1 MTYIERLPS
10 RELFAA
16 GTPPV
21 RLSPVY
27 VVDGQPIHVAS
38 LRETCRVILDR
49 IRPDRSFFVCTL
61 NLDHLVK
68 LRADSAFRRVYSE
81 AEVVTADGYPIVF
94 LAGLDRVPIERVTGA
109 DLVAPLCAAA
119 ALRDFSIF
127 ILGPGAEANER
138 CVRRLQADMPTLRI
152 AGVAVAPTN
161 FDPTGEDALALIE
174 TIRRSGAKICFVGLG
189 APKQETFAALVTRCV
204 PGAAFIPVGA
214 AIEFIAGTK
223 RRAPRWF
230 QRAGI
235 EWTWRLMAEPR
246 RLARRYARGA
256 SLFLDLLVRRREGR
270 PG

>member
-1 MTYIERLPS
+1 MTYTESVLS
-10 RELFAA
+10 RDVFALTNIPA
-16 GTPPV
+16 

-68 LRADSAFRRVYSE
+68 LREDSAFRRVYSE
-81 AEVVTADGYPIVF
+81 AEIVTADGYPIVF
-94 LAGLDRVPIERVTGA
+94 LAGLDRVPIERVTGV
-109 DLVAPLCAAA
+109 DLVAALCAAA

-127 ILGPGAEANER
+127 IVGPDAEANTR
-138 CVRRLQADMPTLRI
+138 CARRLQADIPTLRI
-152 AGVAVAPTN
+152 GGAAVAPLK
-161 FDPTGEDALALIE
+161 FDPTGEDAIALVE
-174 TIRRSGAKICFVGLG
+174 TIRRSGAKLCFVGLG

-214 AIEFIAGTK
+214 AIEYIAGTK
-223 RRAPRWF
+223 RRAPHSF

-246 RLARRYARGA
+246 RLAGRYARGA
-256 SLFLDLLVRRREGR
+256 SLFLGLLLRRRKR
-270 PG
+270 PRG

>member
-1 MTYIERLPS
+1 VLS
-10 RELFAA
+10 RGLFALEDA
-16 GTPPV
+16 PV
-21 RLSPVY
+21 RLTPVY

-38 LRETCRVILDR
+38 LRETCRVIVDR

-68 LRADSAFRRVYSE
+68 LREDSVFRRVYSE
-81 AEVVTADGYPIVF
+81 AEIVTADGYPIVF

-119 ALRDFSIF
+119 ALRDFSVF
-127 ILGPGAEANER
+127 ILGPGAEANDR
-138 CVRRLQADMPTLRI
+138 CVRRLQAEMPTLRI
-152 AGVAVAPTN
+152 AGAAVAPAN

-174 TIRRSGAKICFVGLG
+174 TNRQSGAKLCFVGLG
-189 APKQETFAALVTRCV
+189 APKQEMFAALVTRYV

-214 AIEFIAGTK
+214 AIEYIAGTK
-223 RRAPRWF
+223 RRAPSWF

-256 SLFLDLLVRRREGR
+256 SLFLRLLLRRRKGR
-270 PG
+270 TG